1 MEDKPVKIKDKLYY
15 ARVHHNTG
23 TYDVCD
29 LIVQSTRDAYFAAT
43 DKRDKHRYLFS
54 YNDINKLIFF
64 DREDALKIVL
74 EAQANRPQKYQ
85 YEEE

>member
-29 LIVQSTRDAYFAAT
+29 LIVQSIRDTYFATT

-64 DREDALKIVL
+64 R
-74 EAQANRPQKYQ
+74 
-85 YEEE
+85 

>member
-1 MEDKPVKIKDKLYY
+1 MWQYNFVDKINIFRKRSNPMEDKPVKIKDKLYY

-29 LIVQSTRDAYFAAT
+29 LIVQSIRDTYFATT

-64 DREDALKIVL
+64 R
-74 EAQANRPQKYQ
+74 
-85 YEEE
+85 

>member
-43 DKRDKHRYLFS
+43 DKRDKHRYLFLIMIL
-54 YNDINKLIFF
+54 INLFFLI
-64 DREDALKIVL
+64 EKMH
-74 EAQANRPQKYQ
+74 
-85 YEEE
+85 